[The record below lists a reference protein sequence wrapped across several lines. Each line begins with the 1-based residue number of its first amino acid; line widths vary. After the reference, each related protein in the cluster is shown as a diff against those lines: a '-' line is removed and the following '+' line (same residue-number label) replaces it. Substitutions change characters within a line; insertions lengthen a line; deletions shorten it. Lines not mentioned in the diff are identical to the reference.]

1 MSYAMSHGSQAG
13 SSSETWKSDA
23 IVSLADASFLDDDCT
38 DEGENQD
45 DLVSDIRDSLSG
57 NLDKLSLSDGG
68 DLTKAFAQFA
78 ELSNQLS
85 HTYRDLET
93 RVSELTKDLEWEA
106 DQRIQALKEKESLA
120 NRLEHLLNFLPG
132 GVIVLDARG
141 IVTER
146 NPVAIEMLG
155 EPLMGAAWR
164 DVIERCFCPR
174 EDDGHEVSTHDGHK
188 ISIATRS
195 LGNQGQIILLTDQ
208 TETRKLQEQ
217 LSRHERLSS
226 LGKMV
231 SALAHQIRTPLSAA
245 LLYAG
250 HLGNEKITST
260 QRNDFSQKIVKRLYH
275 MEQQV
280 RDMLLF
286 VKGDLVLN
294 DRLTVSELSQALSEE
309 VEPLL
314 ENDALD
320 CSWQDC
326 KQNVLIH
333 CNKDVLISALMN
345 LVNNAIQ
352 AVKGNIE
359 LRIEMSVENNQF
371 CICILDNGPGIVGV
385 NVDDLQEAFVTTKSQ
400 GIGLGLAVVNTVAKG
415 HGGHFELSNREDE
428 CLGAQAKIWLPILTP
443 DLQS

>member
-1 MSYAMSHGSQAG
+1 MSYAVPNGLQASRSANKQHVDAIINLASSSFLDEDCLAEDKENGG
-13 SSSETWKSDA
+13 SSSST
-23 IVSLADASFLDDDCT
+23 
-38 DEGENQD
+38 
-45 DLVSDIRDSLSG
+45 
-57 NLDKLSLSDGG
+57 
-68 DLTKAFAQFA
+68 LTAGSELTQAFQEFA
-78 ELSNQLS
+78 ALSNQLS
-85 HTYRDLET
+85 HTYRDLEV
-93 RVSELTKDLEWEA
+93 RVGQLTEELAEES
-106 DQRIQALKEKESLA
+106 DQRIRALEEKESLA

-132 GVIVLDARG
+132 GVVVLDARG

-164 DVIERCFCPR
+164 DVIERCFCPK
-174 EDDGHEVSTHDGHK
+174 EDDGHEVSTHDGHR

-195 LGNQGQIILLTDQ
+195 LGSQGQIILLTDQ
-208 TETRKLQEQ
+208 TETRKLQAQ

-250 HLGNEKITST
+250 HLGNEKITPV
-260 QRNDFSQKIVKRLYH
+260 QRSDFSQKIIKRLVH

-294 DRLTVSELSQALSEE
+294 DRLTLREISDALSEQI
-309 VEPLL
+309 EPLL
-314 ENDALD
+314 ENVSLT
-320 CSWQDC
+320 CSWRVSQHD
-326 KQNVLIH
+326 VLVH

-352 AVKGNIE
+352 AVNGNVKLEIDISSNNNE
-359 LRIEMSVENNQF
+359 VRIA
-371 CICILDNGPGIVGV
+371 ILDNGPGVMGHDV
-385 NVDDLQEAFVTTKSQ
+385 QDLQEAFVTTKSQ

-415 HGGHFELSNREDE
+415 HGGRFELSNREDANS
-428 CLGAQAKIWLPILTP
+428 GAQATILLPRVAP
-443 DLQS
+443 RLQSL

>member
-1 MSYAMSHGSQAG
+1 MSYAMPHGSQAG
-13 SSSETWKSDA
+13 CSPEKWKSDA
-23 IVSLADASFLDDDCT
+23 IISLADVSFLDEGCV
-38 DEGENQD
+38 DESESRDNLQSNLIAGLED
-45 DLVSDIRDSLSG
+45 VSL
-57 NLDKLSLSDGG
+57 NDGG
-68 DLTKAFAQFA
+68 DLTKAFVQFA
-78 ELSNQLS
+78 QLSNQLS
-85 HTYRDLET
+85 DSYRDLET
-93 RVSELTKDLEWEA
+93 RVLELTKELEWQS
-106 DQRIQALKEKESLA
+106 DQRIQALQEKESLA

-155 EPLMGAAWR
+155 EPLKGTAWR
-164 DVIERCFCPR
+164 DVIERCFSPR
-174 EDDGHEVSTHDGHK
+174 DDDGHEVSTHDGHR

-195 LGNQGQIILLTDQ
+195 LGSQGQIILLTDQ
-208 TETRKLQEQ
+208 TETRKLQAQ

-250 HLGNEKITST
+250 HLGNENITST
-260 QRNDFSQKIVKRLYH
+260 QRNDFSQKIIKRLYH

-294 DRLTVSELSQALSEE
+294 DRLTVREISDALSEE
-309 VEPLL
+309 IEPLL
-314 ENDALD
+314 ENDALN
-320 CSWQDC
+320 CSWKVCNQE
-326 KQNVLIH
+326 VLIH

-352 AVKGNIE
+352 AVTGNIE
-359 LRIEMSVENNQF
+359 LRIEIFVENNQL
-371 CICILDNGPGIVGV
+371 CIAILDNGPGIVGV
-385 NVDDLQEAFVTTKSQ
+385 NAEDLHEAFVTTKSQ

-415 HGGHFELSNREDE
+415 HGGGFELSNRKDN
-428 CLGAQAKIWLPILTP
+428 CLGAQAKIFLPILRST
-443 DLQS
+443 LQS

>member
-1 MSYAMSHGSQAG
+1 MSYAMSHGSQVG
-13 SSSETWKSDA
+13 CSPEKWKSDA
-23 IVSLADASFLDDDCT
+23 IVSLADASFLDEDCV
-38 DEGENQD
+38 DESESGDNLQHSPIGNFED
-45 DLVSDIRDSLSG
+45 TSLS
-57 NLDKLSLSDGG
+57 NGG

-78 ELSNQLS
+78 QLSNQLS
-85 HTYRDLET
+85 ETYRDLET
-93 RVSELTKDLEWEA
+93 RVSELTKELEWEA
-106 DQRIQALKEKESLA
+106 DQRIQVLKEKESLA

-132 GVIVLDARG
+132 GVIVLDAKG

-146 NPVAIEMLG
+146 NPVAIDMLG
-155 EPLMGAAWR
+155 EPLMGSAWR

-174 EDDGHEVSTHDGHK
+174 DDDGHEVSTHDGHK

-195 LGNQGQIILLTDQ
+195 LGSQGQIILLTDQ
-208 TETRKLQEQ
+208 TETRKLQAQ

-294 DRLTVSELSQALSEE
+294 DRLTVSEISEALFEQ

-320 CSWQDC
+320 CSWQEC
-326 KQNVLIH
+326 NQNILIH

-345 LVNNAIQ
+345 LVNNAVQ
-352 AVKGNIE
+352 AVKGKIE
-359 LRIEMSVENNQF
+359 LRIEMFVDKNQL
-371 CICILDNGPGIVGV
+371 CIAVLDNGTGIVGV
-385 NVDDLQEAFVTTKSQ
+385 NADDLQEAFVTTKSR

-415 HGGHFELSNREDE
+415 HGGRFELSNRKDNFQ
-428 CLGAQAKIWLPILTP
+428 GAQAQIFLPILTSS
-443 DLQS
+443 LQA

>member
-1 MSYAMSHGSQAG
+1 MSYAMPHGSQVG
-13 SSSETWKSDA
+13 CSPEKWKSA
-23 IVSLADASFLDDDCT
+23 GIISLADASFLDEDCV
-38 DEGENQD
+38 DESE
-45 DLVSDIRDSLSG
+45 SG
-57 NLDKLSLSDGG
+57 DNLQFSPIGNFEDTSLSDGG

-78 ELSNQLS
+78 QLS
-85 HTYRDLET
+85 SQLSETYRDLET
-93 RVSELTKDLEWEA
+93 RVSELTKELEWEA
-106 DQRIQALKEKESLA
+106 DQRIQVLKEKESLA

-132 GVIVLDARG
+132 GVIVLDAKG

-146 NPVAIEMLG
+146 NPVAIDMLG
-155 EPLMGAAWR
+155 EPLMGSSWR

-174 EDDGHEVSTHDGHK
+174 DDDGHEVSTHDGHK

-195 LGNQGQIILLTDQ
+195 LGSQGQIILLTDQ
-208 TETRKLQEQ
+208 TETRKLQAQ

-294 DRLTVSELSQALSEE
+294 DRLTVSEISEALFEQ

-320 CSWQDC
+320 CSWQEC
-326 KQNVLIH
+326 NQNILIH

-345 LVNNAIQ
+345 LVNNAVQ
-352 AVKGNIE
+352 AVKGKIE
-359 LRIEMSVENNQF
+359 LRIEMFVDKNQL
-371 CICILDNGPGIVGV
+371 CIAILDNGPGIVGV
-385 NVDDLQEAFVTTKSQ
+385 NADDLREAFVTTKSQ

-415 HGGHFELSNREDE
+415 HGGRFELSNRTDN
-428 CLGAQAKIWLPILTP
+428 CQGAQAQICLPILTSS
-443 DLQS
+443 LLA